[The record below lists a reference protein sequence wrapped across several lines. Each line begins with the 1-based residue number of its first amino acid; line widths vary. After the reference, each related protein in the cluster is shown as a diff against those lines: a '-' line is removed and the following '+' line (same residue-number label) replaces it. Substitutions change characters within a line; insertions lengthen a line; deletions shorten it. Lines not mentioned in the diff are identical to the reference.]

1 MRRKKIPKGTL
12 ILAGLA
18 AIAYYKYSKLSEEQ
32 KDNLI
37 NTLKEKG
44 RKFYDQYIPSGIKN
58 LFTKKQ
64 IRGRFLHFFE
74 RCGKR
79 AHFKLVPYTAF
90 QGEIIFL
97 VTHRE
102 IKTNRVLVFTHLFKH
117 DLVNGAAELLSR
129 IIGLDFKTAYY
140 ERFQS

>member
-58 LFTKKQ
+58 LFTKKDNMSYYDD
-64 IRGRFLHFFE
+64 F
-74 RCGKR
+74 
-79 AHFKLVPYTAF
+79 
-90 QGEIIFL
+90 GEHSDYSF
-97 VTHRE
+97 
-102 IKTNRVLVFTHLFKH
+102 
-117 DLVNGAAELLSR
+117 
-129 IIGLDFKTAYY
+129 
-140 ERFQS
+140 